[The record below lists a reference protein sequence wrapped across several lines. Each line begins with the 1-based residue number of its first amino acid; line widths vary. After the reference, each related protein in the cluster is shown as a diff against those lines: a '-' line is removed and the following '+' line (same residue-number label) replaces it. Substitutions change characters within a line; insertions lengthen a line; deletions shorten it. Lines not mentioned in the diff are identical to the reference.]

1 VAARGCTRLIRSLS
15 LELET
20 FEDWQIAVYVVCC
33 LIRVPLEVFQ
43 VMSPQTEEEFLK
55 ALKGDDPSL
64 AATAEAMLWRTWCRS
79 GNAEA
84 DRIFRVGVDAMQE
97 GKLDEAEAEFTRVID
112 IAPDFAE
119 GWNKRAT
126 VRFMRKDFAGS
137 IADCQETLA
146 RNPNHFGASSGQGL
160 CHMSLGEYREAAVC
174 FRRAL
179 EIHPH
184 LDAVRYNLT
193 LAEAEGGGSGY
204 LH

>member
-1 VAARGCTRLIRSLS
+1 MSYAGSRI
-15 LELET
+15 
-20 FEDWQIAVYVVCC
+20 
-33 LIRVPLEVFQ
+33 PLKVFQ
-43 VMSPQTEEEFLK
+43 RVFPQTEEELLQ
-55 ALKGDDPSL
+55 ALKGDDPTL
-64 AATAEAMLWRTWCRS
+64 AATAEAMLWRTWCLS
-79 GNAEA
+79 GDAGV
-84 DRIFRVGVDAMQE
+84 DRIFRAGIDAMQQ
-97 GKLDEAEAEFTRVID
+97 GKLEDAEMEFTRVID
-112 IAPDFAE
+112 MAPGFAE

-137 IADCQETLA
+137 IADCQQTLA

-160 CHMSLGEYREAAVC
+160 CHMSLGQYREAAVC

-184 LDAVRYNLT
+184 LDAVRHNLA